1 MGGSEKVQKCADIRY
16 GWSLTSTLFLNHVCR
31 STSGRG
37 FTILLIEACLKEAD
51 SSLVFFS
58 TLMIFHIFHIISGWS
73 QVSST
78 SGGPGAAS
86 TPNLPTSTP
95 KHQAIYVTSSIRP
108 SVSKITSET
117 SLTSSSTSQSHLR
130 SQINGSSSQL
140 SKAEEKIQGR
150 GMCRSSATYG
160 IQQLLQEQVCNWKSF
175 LALPKSFLAL
185 PRSFLALRDRFWPCK
200 IIFGLAISFSGLKCG
215 EFRLYLVRKN
225 G

>member
-31 STSGRG
+31 STAGRG

-51 SSLVFFS
+51 SSLVVFFS
-58 TLMIFHIFHIISGWS
+58 TLMIFHIFHTISGWS
-73 QVSST
+73 QVSS
-78 SGGPGAAS
+78 SSAAGGPGAAS

-160 IQQLLQEQVCNWKSF
+160 IQQLLQEQVNEYFFYFF
-175 LALPKSFLAL
+175 LMEGFIK
-185 PRSFLALRDRFWPCK
+185 
-200 IIFGLAISFSGLKCG
+200 
-215 EFRLYLVRKN
+215 
-225 G
+225 

>member
-1 MGGSEKVQKCADIRY
+1 
-16 GWSLTSTLFLNHVCR
+16 
-31 STSGRG
+31 
-37 FTILLIEACLKEAD
+37 
-51 SSLVFFS
+51 
-58 TLMIFHIFHIISGWS
+58 MIFHIFHVISGWS

-78 SGGPGAAS
+78 PGGPGAAS

-175 LALPKSFLAL
+175 LALP
-185 PRSFLALRDRFWPCK
+185 RSLLALRDRFWPCEISINVPQLK
-200 IIFGLAISFSGLKCG
+200 SFIHGAADCFMNLFIFNCVFMRFNSLKSENVSRDKACIKSH
-215 EFRLYLVRKN
+215 RTS
-225 G
+225 

>member
-1 MGGSEKVQKCADIRY
+1 
-16 GWSLTSTLFLNHVCR
+16 
-31 STSGRG
+31 
-37 FTILLIEACLKEAD
+37 
-51 SSLVFFS
+51 
-58 TLMIFHIFHIISGWS
+58 MIFHIFHISGWS

-185 PRSFLALRDRFWPCK
+185 PRSFLALRNHFGFDE
-200 IIFGLAISFSGLKCG
+200 IVLGLAEIVFGLAEIVVGLT
-215 EFRLYLVRKN
+215 
-225 G
+225 

>member
-1 MGGSEKVQKCADIRY
+1 
-16 GWSLTSTLFLNHVCR
+16 
-31 STSGRG
+31 
-37 FTILLIEACLKEAD
+37 
-51 SSLVFFS
+51 
-58 TLMIFHIFHIISGWS
+58 MIFHIFHISGWS
-73 QVSST
+73 QVSS
-78 SGGPGAAS
+78 SSAAGGPGAAS

-160 IQQLLQEQVCNWKSF
+160 IQQLLQEQVCDSIFYYF
-175 LALPKSFLAL
+175 LMEGFIKQFVFRYLDFQGRKREPGQTDRTWGQSG
-185 PRSFLALRDRFWPCK
+185 RSQSD
-200 IIFGLAISFSGLKCG
+200 G
-215 EFRLYLVRKN
+215 LVRRATERRSCGTQPQN
-225 G
+225 STRYAEHVIEVD

>member
-1 MGGSEKVQKCADIRY
+1 MGLERVPKCTDIIY

-31 STSGRG
+31 STAGRG

-58 TLMIFHIFHIISGWS
+58 TLMIFHIFHISGWS
-73 QVSST
+73 QVSS
-78 SGGPGAAS
+78 SSAAGGPGAAS

-160 IQQLLQEQVCNWKSF
+160 IQQLLQEQVCDSIFYYF
-175 LALPKSFLAL
+175 LMEGFIKQFVFRYLDFQGRKREPGQT
-185 PRSFLALRDRFWPCK
+185 DRT
-200 IIFGLAISFSGLKCG
+200 
-215 EFRLYLVRKN
+215 
-225 G
+225 

>member
-1 MGGSEKVQKCADIRY
+1 MLTFSTSIYADLVGGSERVPKCADIIY

-31 STSGRG
+31 STAGRG

-58 TLMIFHIFHIISGWS
+58 TLMIFHIFHISGWS
-73 QVSST
+73 QVSS
-78 SGGPGAAS
+78 SSAAGGPGAAS

-160 IQQLLQEQVCNWKSF
+160 IQQLLQEQVNQYF
-175 LALPKSFLAL
+175 
-185 PRSFLALRDRFWPCK
+185 
-200 IIFGLAISFSGLKCG
+200 IIF
-215 EFRLYLVRKN
+215 
-225 G
+225 